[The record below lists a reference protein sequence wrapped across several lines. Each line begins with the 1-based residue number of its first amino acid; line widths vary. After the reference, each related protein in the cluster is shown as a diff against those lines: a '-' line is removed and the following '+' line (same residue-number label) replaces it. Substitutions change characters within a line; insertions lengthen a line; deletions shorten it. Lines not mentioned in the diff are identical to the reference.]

1 MICKYLY
8 RYIHCAPLC
17 FYHKFTLW
25 LCLLSKLLPFYL
37 HKLKLASQHDCVCK
51 DLSTC
56 DVCLWVIHLC
66 RAESLVFCF
75 RDNTLFTSS
84 RVECKLDLQ
93 RHQGQNFFFLKYYC
107 YGVSLISYQ
116 WCVMYAWNTVF
127 YYDLQHVHITIEIW
141 NIKKCSV

>member
-8 RYIHCAPLC
+8 RDIHCAPLC

-66 RAESLVFCF
+66 RAERLVFCF
-75 RDNTLFTSS
+75 RDNTLFTCS

-93 RHQGQNFFFLKYYC
+93 RHQGPKFLLSEVLLLWGITHFISVVCNVCMKY
-107 YGVSLISYQ
+107 SIL
-116 WCVMYAWNTVF
+116 
-127 YYDLQHVHITIEIW
+127 L
-141 NIKKCSV
+141 